1 MFRTFTKLRDA
12 AVPLA
17 ASAVRRCSGGSGSSR
32 IRAEANCPRC
42 DAHMSVQFS
51 LQQLPAPPPAA
62 AGAIDGAQHHNHD
75 GAGVCPACRGAFLF
89 RAQRIDPLRGAFL
102 EIPGGVGAD
111 DEDAESGGFADRIK
125 MMLSERPPDEFPP
138 LPQSPPMQMPRYPVR
153 RKLRR
158 RQREE
163 GGGGGGGNGNGGD
176 SSSGGEGTSASPKRE
191 WWGGAS
197 LGDELPTPR
206 EMCRRL
212 DEFVIGQAKAKKVLS
227 VAVYNHYKRIYNANV
242 QKESAA
248 NSGLP
253 DAGHDD
259 QNIVEIDKSNVL
271 LMGPTGSGKTLL
283 AKTLAR
289 IVNVPFVIADATSL
303 TQAGYVGEDVESI
316 LQKLLVAAEYN
327 VQAAQQGIVYID
339 EIDKITKKA
348 ESANVSRDVSGE
360 GVQQALLKILEGTVV
375 SIPEKGSRKNSR
387 NDSIQIDTTDILF
400 ICGGAFVDLEKT
412 ISERRQDSS
421 IGFGAPVRTNMRS
434 SGASCPMVTSSLLE
448 SVESGDLVR
457 YGLIPEFI
465 GRLPILVSLA
475 ALNEGQLVQVL
486 TEPKNSLSKQY
497 RKMFNLNKVRLHFTD
512 GALRLV
518 AKKAIAKSTG
528 ARGLRAILETVLL
541 EAMYEIP
548 DEKSGNERVDAVVV
562 DEEAIG
568 SVDRPGCGAK
578 ILRGDGALDHYITRT
593 NVMNLRVVSIP
604 EKGSRKNSRND
615 SIQIDTTDILF
626 ICGGAFVDL
635 EKTISERRQD
645 SSIGFGAPVR
655 TNMRS
660 SGASCPMVTSSLLE
674 SVESGDL
681 VRYGLIPEFIGRL
694 PILVS
699 LAALNEGQLVQVLTE
714 PKNSL
719 SKQYRKM
726 FNLNKVR
733 LHFTDGALRL
743 VAKKAIAKSTGA
755 RGLRAILETVLLE
768 AMYEIPDEKSGNE
781 RVDAVVVDE
790 EAIGSVDRP
799 GCGAKILRGDGALD
813 HYITRTNVM
822 NLRETNDGLA
832 AELEEAYMLSRIV
845 SL

>member
-1 MFRTFTKLRDA
+1 MPPSTTTTTGRACARPAGARSCSAPSGSTRSGA
-12 AVPLA
+12 RSSRSPA
-17 ASAVRRCSGGSGSSR
+17 ASGPTTRTRRAEDSPIGSRGCYRSARPTSSPRCRNRPRCRCRTISRGGSRGGDRGRKEEEEEEEAVEVTVTAGTRPREGRALALRLRGSGGVEPAS
-32 IRAEANCPRC
+32 A
-42 DAHMSVQFS
+42 MS
-51 LQQLPAPPPAA
+51 
-62 AGAIDGAQHHNHD
+62 
-75 GAGVCPACRGAFLF
+75 C
-89 RAQRIDPLRGAFL
+89 
-102 EIPGGVGAD
+102 
-111 DEDAESGGFADRIK
+111 
-125 MMLSERPPDEFPP
+125 PP
-138 LPQSPPMQMPRYPVR
+138 LGRCA
-153 RKLRR
+153 
-158 RQREE
+158 
-163 GGGGGGGNGNGGD
+163 GGLM
-176 SSSGGEGTSASPKRE
+176 SSSSARPRQKRC
-191 WWGGAS
+191 
-197 LGDELPTPR
+197 P
-206 EMCRRL
+206 
-212 DEFVIGQAKAKKVLS
+212 VLS

-434 SGASCPMVTSSLLE
+434 SGASCPMVTSTLLE

-548 DEKSGNERVDAVVV
+548 DEKTGNERVDAVVV

-578 ILRGDGALDHYITRT
+578 ILRGDGALD
-593 NVMNLRVVSIP
+593 
-604 EKGSRKNSRND
+604 
-615 SIQIDTTDILF
+615 Q
-626 ICGGAFVDL
+626 
-635 EKTISERRQD
+635 
-645 SSIGFGAPVR
+645 
-655 TNMRS
+655 
-660 SGASCPMVTSSLLE
+660 
-674 SVESGDL
+674 
-681 VRYGLIPEFIGRL
+681 
-694 PILVS
+694 
-699 LAALNEGQLVQVLTE
+699 
-714 PKNSL
+714 
-719 SKQYRKM
+719 
-726 FNLNKVR
+726 
-733 LHFTDGALRL
+733 
-743 VAKKAIAKSTGA
+743 
-755 RGLRAILETVLLE
+755 
-768 AMYEIPDEKSGNE
+768 
-781 RVDAVVVDE
+781 
-790 EAIGSVDRP
+790 
-799 GCGAKILRGDGALD
+799 
-813 HYITRTNVM
+813 YITRTNVM

-832 AELEEAYMLSRIV
+832 GELEEAYMLSRIV